1 MSKPCTPDDLPKEKL
16 VIVHGYVKLLGG
28 GWWDWH
34 RNMSGS
40 HRRCPARKSS
50 RIIDQWIAFREN
62 LNRKPW
68 LLPSKKGVFSCT
80 CSHHPILWIYGDFP
94 AMSSSRLFSPVHS
107 SFDAVDFFP
116 VSSRCS
122 AWIERTSQGTR
133 EESFLENIW
142 GIIFHFW
149 ETIFPQSSSIVQ
161 VALLAAQSQRHALP
175 DFPHIPDMPHTSGL
189 LHTPQL
195 CLGGKWSN
203 EKGKWLGAA
212 MYLRH
217 IFANVRG
224 LGKHLGMGPVWVKL
238 GTPSIW

>member
-1 MSKPCTPDDLPKEKL
+1 M
-16 VIVHGYVKLLGG
+16 
-28 GWWDWH
+28 
-34 RNMSGS
+34 
-40 HRRCPARKSS
+40 
-50 RIIDQWIAFREN
+50 QWIF
-62 LNRKPW
+62 
-68 LLPSKKGVFSCT
+68 FQY
-80 CSHHPILWIYGDFP
+80 HP
-94 AMSSSRLFSPVHS
+94 
-107 SFDAVDFFP
+107 DAVLGLKEQ
-116 VSSRCS
+116 VKGHGKK
-122 AWIERTSQGTR
+122 A
-133 EESFLENIW
+133 LEKIW

-161 VALLAAQSQRHALP
+161 VALLAEQSQRHALP

-238 GTPSIW
+238 GTPSIWW

>member
-1 MSKPCTPDDLPKEKL
+1 MFFFLHIFP
-16 VIVHGYVKLLGG
+16 
-28 GWWDWH
+28 
-34 RNMSGS
+34 
-40 HRRCPARKSS
+40 SS
-50 RIIDQWIAFREN
+50 NSMN
-62 LNRKPW
+62 LWR
-68 LLPSKKGVFSCT
+68 
-80 CSHHPILWIYGDFP
+80 FP
-94 AMSSSRLFSPVHS
+94 S

-116 VSSRCS
+116 VSSRCC
-122 AWIERTSQGTR
+122 AWIERTGQGTR
-133 EESFLENIW
+133 EESFLEKIW

-161 VALLAAQSQRHALP
+161 VALLAEQSQRHALP

-238 GTPSIW
+238 GTPSIWWWRGIGNWFQNGYLKGCWYLNMTN

>member
-1 MSKPCTPDDLPKEKL
+1 M
-16 VIVHGYVKLLGG
+16 VITIK
-28 GWWDWH
+28 
-34 RNMSGS
+34 
-40 HRRCPARKSS
+40 K
-50 RIIDQWIAFREN
+50 RE
-62 LNRKPW
+62 
-68 LLPSKKGVFSCT
+68 
-80 CSHHPILWIYGDFP
+80 
-94 AMSSSRLFSPVHS
+94 
-107 SFDAVDFFP
+107 FFP
-116 VSSRCS
+116 VHVPIIQFYESMEISQPCPALAYFHLCIPVWCSGFFSSIIPMQCLDWKNKSRDTGRKLS
-122 AWIERTSQGTR
+122 GKHLGHHLP
-133 EESFLENIW
+133 FLGNNLS
-142 GIIFHFW
+142 
-149 ETIFPQSSSIVQ
+149 QSSSIVQ